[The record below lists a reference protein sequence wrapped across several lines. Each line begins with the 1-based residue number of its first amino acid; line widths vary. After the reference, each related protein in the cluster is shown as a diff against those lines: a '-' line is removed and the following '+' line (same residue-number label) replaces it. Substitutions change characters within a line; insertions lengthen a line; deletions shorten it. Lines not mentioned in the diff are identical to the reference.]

1 MVGMFLRHLHSR
13 HLLLFAA
20 SERAMAA
27 FGIFMLGMSLHCSL
41 LAGIWPALIPLLL
54 LFGGLGQDLTA
65 FPGQTIGPQRVPKG
79 ACRYFRC

>member
-1 MVGMFLRHLHSR
+1 MVGMVPAASAFEA
-13 HLLLFAA
+13 FAAVAA

-65 FPGQTIGPQRVPKG
+65 FPGQTIGSQGVPKG
-79 ACRYFRC
+79 AYRYFRC